1 MDKIVAIQDLN
12 LIALILHHEVEAQVA
27 LAIHLPGLA
36 QLRGQHHH
44 DRLDHHLDQRVLQQ
58 GKETRQVL

>member
-1 MDKIVAIQDLN
+1 MAIQDLN
-12 LIALILHHEVEAQVA
+12 LIALILHHEVKAPVD

-44 DRLDHHLDQRVLQQ
+44 DRLDHHLDQRVLVQQ
-58 GKETRQVL
+58 VEKETRQVL